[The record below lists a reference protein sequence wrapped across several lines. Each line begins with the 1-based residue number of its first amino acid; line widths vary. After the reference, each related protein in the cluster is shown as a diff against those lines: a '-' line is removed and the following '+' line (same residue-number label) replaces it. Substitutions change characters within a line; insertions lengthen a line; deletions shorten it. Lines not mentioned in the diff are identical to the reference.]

1 MIHTYPLPLI
11 EDVLAQLGKST
22 TFSALDLL
30 SGFWQIRMA
39 LEEWYKENS
48 DDHQEWMASDAIW
61 PKKCH

>member
-1 MIHTYPLPLI
+1 
-11 EDVLAQLGKST
+11 LGKST

>member
-1 MIHTYPLPLI
+1 
-11 EDVLAQLGKST
+11 LGKST

-30 SGFWQIRMA
+30 AGFWQIRMA
-39 LEEWYKENS
+39 LEEWYKDS